1 MHTRGVSATWMRGV
15 MEALAA
21 SGLDIDAVCQSAGID
36 RAAISAG
43 TARCPTEKLSALW
56 DEAARRSRN
65 PAIGLVGSQGNS
77 PAGFDVVGYAMM
89 SSATLLDGLERL
101 RRYLRL
107 VADDH
112 ALHIRRV
119 GTSIRLTIEIAGGGR
134 PVPPARYDSI
144 FLTLLNFARWMTGRP
159 LSFGVNL
166 DGNQEDRGKKSV
178 TTSVDMSYRPVD
190 SFALG
195 MEVAYS
201 DREAL
206 LVHKGNG
213 RYTSFEGSQWA
224 PKVTMDYFISA
235 KQQLRFSMQWTGLK
249 SQEDRFWKVD
259 ANELRN
265 LRPVAKPNLVS
276 DDFII
281 SRMTF
286 QARYR
291 WEIAPLSDL
300 FVVYT
305 RGSNIPGT
313 MYDDY
318 GGLLSEA
325 WSEPIVD
332 TIVVKL
338 RYRLGS

>member
-1 MHTRGVSATWMRGV
+1 MRNYTFLDNTTLRTGLRYFNPRIDDRLGRGSGEFRIPERWSA
-15 MEALAA
+15 
-21 SGLDIDAVCQSAGID
+21 
-36 RAAISAG
+36 
-43 TARCPTEKLSALW
+43 
-56 DEAARRSRN
+56 N
-65 PAIGLVGSQGNS
+65 IGW
-77 PAGFDVVGYAMM
+77 
-89 SSATLLDGLERL
+89 SSD
-101 RRYLRL
+101 
-107 VADDH
+107 
-112 ALHIRRV
+112 
-119 GTSIRLTIEIAGGGR
+119 
-134 PVPPARYDSI
+134 P
-144 FLTLLNFARWMTGRP
+144 GRP
-159 LSFGVNL
+159 LSYGFNL
-166 DGNQEDRGKKSV
+166 EGNQEDLGKKIV

-190 SFALG
+190 SFSLG
-195 MEVAYS
+195 MEVAYT

-206 LVHKGNG
+206 LVYKGNG

-224 PKVTMDYFISA
+224 PKVTMDYFITA

-249 SQEDRFWKVD
+249 GQEDRFWQVAARK
-259 ANELRN
+259 LRN

-318 GGLLSEA
+318 GSLLSEA